1 MFELNKHSTHV
12 VKLHK
17 SGMEVP
23 ASPTKIGF
31 RSLRDP
37 ILLETKLP
45 HKIKNSVELHEKL
58 LWTIN
63 TLRSS

>member
-1 MFELNKHSTHV
+1 VPTVFELNKHSTHV
-12 VKLHK
+12 AKLHK
-17 SGMEVP
+17 SGIEVP

-37 ILLETKLP
+37 FFIRN
-45 HKIKNSVELHEKL
+45 KIKNSVELHEKL
-58 LWTIN
+58 LQTIN